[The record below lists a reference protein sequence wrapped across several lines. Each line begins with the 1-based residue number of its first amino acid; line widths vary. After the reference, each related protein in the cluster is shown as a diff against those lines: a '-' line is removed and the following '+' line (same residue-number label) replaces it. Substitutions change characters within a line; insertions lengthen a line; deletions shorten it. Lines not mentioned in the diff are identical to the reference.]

1 MSSDKLEKETRKS
14 KILAVEGK
22 KNSLQ
27 VFKKYFILIYEIE
40 WSNTFVD
47 SLIADSFSLSSA
59 MTKFFFSEDFF
70 FSWVGTSLLFQSILR
85 FS

>member
-14 KILAVEGK
+14 KTLAVEGK

-40 WSNTFVD
+40 WSKAFVD

-59 MTKFFFSEDFF
+59 MTKFFFSEDSLELVLAC
-70 FSWVGTSLLFQSILR
+70 FSNQF
-85 FS
+85 